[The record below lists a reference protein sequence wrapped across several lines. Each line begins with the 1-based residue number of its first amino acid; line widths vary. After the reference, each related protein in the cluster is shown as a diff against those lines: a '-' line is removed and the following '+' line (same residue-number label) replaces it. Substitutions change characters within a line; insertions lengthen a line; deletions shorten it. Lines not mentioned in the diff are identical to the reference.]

1 MMKTINRYS
10 LIALMIALMAI
21 VTGCTKNDGDPF
33 GLYGVWHLTAAE
45 DGTGAAIAI
54 DPRTYIAFQND
65 IVKFYSNDG
74 LVGTSESYG
83 KLAQEGDHYLLEAD
97 MPGFKKEDIHVDLDE
112 NLLTI
117 FVDHDE
123 AKEEKNENGFV
134 IHERRT
140 GRMSR
145 AFNVEGIDKEG
156 IQAAYQDGV
165 LKLTLP
171 KEQPQPKE
179 TKRTIAIC

>member
-1 MMKTINRYS
+1 MKTINRYS

-45 DGTGAAIAI
+45 DGDGAAIDI

-83 KLAQEGDHYLLEAD
+83 KLAQEGDHYLLTYTSRRDSDGNYKTVRWEIERD
-97 MPGFKKEDIHVDLDE
+97 GRLLKITEHDGDIVTVRHY
-112 NLLTI
+112 
-117 FVDHDE
+117 
-123 AKEEKNENGFV
+123 EKV
-134 IHERRT
+134 
-140 GRMSR
+140 
-145 AFNVEGIDKEG
+145 
-156 IQAAYQDGV
+156 
-165 LKLTLP
+165 
-171 KEQPQPKE
+171 
-179 TKRTIAIC
+179 

>member
-1 MMKTINRYS
+1 MKTINRYS

-83 KLAQEGDHYLLEAD
+83 KLAQEGDHYLLTYTAARQRRQLQD
-97 MPGFKKEDIHVDLDE
+97 RKVGNRARRALAEDYR
-112 NLLTI
+112 
-117 FVDHDE
+117 
-123 AKEEKNENGFV
+123 A
-134 IHERRT
+134 RR
-140 GRMSR
+140 RPRHR
-145 AFNVEGIDKEG
+145 APLRKSVATYA
-156 IQAAYQDGV
+156 QRVVTA
-165 LKLTLP
+165 
-171 KEQPQPKE
+171 
-179 TKRTIAIC
+179 

>member
-1 MMKTINRYS
+1 MKTINKYS

-83 KLAQEGDHYLLEAD
+83 KLAQEGDHYLLTYTSRRDSDGNYKTVRWEIERD
-97 MPGFKKEDIHVDLDE
+97 GRSLKITEHDGDLV
-112 NLLTI
+112 T
-117 FVDHDE
+117 VRHY
-123 AKEEKNENGFV
+123 EKV
-134 IHERRT
+134 
-140 GRMSR
+140 
-145 AFNVEGIDKEG
+145 
-156 IQAAYQDGV
+156 
-165 LKLTLP
+165 
-171 KEQPQPKE
+171 
-179 TKRTIAIC
+179 